1 MTVSNLLEYLG
12 HVLDEGTGDLGV
24 EFVAWAHVVPGL
36 KVEVVFQSLR
46 GETFKCVIL
55 AFLVKLT
62 CELNNFCI

>member
-24 EFVAWAHVVPGL
+24 ELVAWAHVVPGL
-36 KVEVVFQSLR
+36 KVEVVLQRLR
-46 GETFKCVIL
+46 GKTFKCVIL